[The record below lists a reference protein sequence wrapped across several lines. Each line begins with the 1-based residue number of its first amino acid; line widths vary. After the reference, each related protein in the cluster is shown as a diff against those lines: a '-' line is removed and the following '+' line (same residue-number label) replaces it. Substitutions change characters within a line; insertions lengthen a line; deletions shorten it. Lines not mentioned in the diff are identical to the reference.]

1 VQLQLFILTY
11 IEKLNGNPEARRNM
25 TDSSLHRNP
34 VSCVNCPCAAPC
46 WLSLTNHPPT
56 ACLAG
61 YLGCEPGDDVQR
73 RLDELHRRLQHHR
86 HAEAARADARYGQP
100 ERITARGV
108 RVVVVVIVA
117 AESPGVNNNN
127 PHGSRGKTVKAR

>member
-1 VQLQLFILTY
+1 
-11 IEKLNGNPEARRNM
+11 
-25 TDSSLHRNP
+25 
-34 VSCVNCPCAAPC
+34 
-46 WLSLTNHPPT
+46 
-56 ACLAG
+56 
-61 YLGCEPGDDVQR
+61 VQR

-117 AESPGVNNNN
+117 A
-127 PHGSRGKTVKAR
+127 GS